1 MKNCSDFS
9 YDYRPFKD
17 LTNIK
22 TFEFGSEVE
31 RIPAYLCSGCTGIT
45 RIDSYPNPASVQLG
59 INVFYNVPKDGT
71 LHVLPKYLSAY
82 QNAIQWKDF
91 FNIRGDLGGVILGD
105 VNGDDN
111 VDITDV
117 VAIANFVM
125 GSESDNFVEANAD
138 MNGDNSIDVTDV
150 VSLANQ
156 VMGL

>member
-1 MKNCSDFS
+1 MGSD
-9 YDYRPFKD
+9 
-17 LTNIK
+17 
-22 TFEFGSEVE
+22 
-31 RIPAYLCSGCTGIT
+31 
-45 RIDSYPNPASVQLG
+45 
-59 INVFYNVPKDGT
+59 VFYNVPKDGT

-91 FNIRGDLGGVILGD
+91 FNIHGDLGGVILGD
-105 VNGDDN
+105 VNGDGN

-150 VSLANQ
+150 VALANH

>member
-1 MKNCSDFS
+1 MGSD
-9 YDYRPFKD
+9 
-17 LTNIK
+17 
-22 TFEFGSEVE
+22 
-31 RIPAYLCSGCTGIT
+31 
-45 RIDSYPNPASVQLG
+45 
-59 INVFYNVPKDGT
+59 VFYNVPKDGT

-105 VNGDDN
+105 VNGDGN

-150 VSLANQ
+150 VALANH